1 MLRTSAYN
9 ETFAPP
15 LSAFCQTPRPLHADV
30 FYAQSLDAK
39 LYTSEQQ
46 GGSIED
52 LNGRNQDIRTGVE
65 TSHEKPSELLP
76 STALSVPFTSE
87 NSKKMSVDKITRE
100 KPSQKADVR

>member
-15 LSAFCQTPRPLHADV
+15 LSAFCQTPRPLHAEV

-76 STALSVPFTSE
+76 STGLYVSAVYLGKL
-87 NSKKMSVDKITRE
+87 KKNVCG
-100 KPSQKADVR
+100 